1 MLCSRIG
8 IAKLIG
14 LGYVALVNLYYKA
27 WSNKIPQDKRLL
39 LHEALV
45 ISVIMYDSS
54 CWAAL
59 KPVLEK
65 LDVVHRCHLR
75 NTLNHRDQNIISRD
89 KFLSTNMRCNVK
101 PLSARVDVNRWRML
115 AHLLRGPTEGPT
127 SCSLVFA
134 MVYSA
139 IPRASQE
146 TAKSN

>member
-14 LGYVALVNLYYKA
+14 LGYVAFINLYYKA

-54 CWAAL
+54 CCAAL

-75 NTLNHRDQNIISRD
+75 NTLNYQIFSILL
-89 KFLSTNMRCNVK
+89 FLLLFLLLFFSSSFSPALYPYPSPRP
-101 PLSARVDVNRWRML
+101 PLLGIV
-115 AHLLRGPTEGPT
+115 H
-127 SCSLVFA
+127 
-134 MVYSA
+134 
-139 IPRASQE
+139 
-146 TAKSN
+146 